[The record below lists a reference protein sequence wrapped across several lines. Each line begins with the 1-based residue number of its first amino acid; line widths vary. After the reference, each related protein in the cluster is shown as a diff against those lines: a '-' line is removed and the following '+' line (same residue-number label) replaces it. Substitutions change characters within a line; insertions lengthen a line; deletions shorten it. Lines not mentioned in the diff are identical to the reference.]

1 MIFIVRICLALSL
14 ISTYL
19 FSQGWYKGEA
29 SVFGGDDVPIAK
41 LRQQAL
47 TQARV
52 NALEQAGVSVQSTEI
67 SVKSESGKNYVDMY
81 SAFAQSNARGII
93 VEEKN
98 VNITNSVSSENGNAV
113 VRVNVSLDARV
124 EMPEG
129 KPDYTFTVD
138 LKASKEFYYEGDHL
152 QLSIQASQDGYL
164 SLFQIKNDTCFILH
178 PHPLLPATRNN
189 LIKAKTNVDIP
200 PISNP
205 YSFELNLEGGDGKTV
220 TEFIVAVVTKD
231 EYPIGGSGNVKEYFS
246 MQEYSSWLLSIPL
259 DRRSSSSVVVNVV
272 KK

>member
-1 MIFIVRICLALSL
+1 M
-14 ISTYL
+14 
-19 FSQGWYKGEA
+19 
-29 SVFGGDDVPIAK
+29 
-41 LRQQAL
+41 
-47 TQARV
+47 
-52 NALEQAGVSVQSTEI
+52 NALEQAGVSVQSTEM
-67 SVKSESGKNYVDMY
+67 SAKSESGKNYVDMY

-98 VNITNSVSSENGNAV
+98 VIVKRHVSSENGSTE
-113 VRVNVSLDARV
+113 VNVSLDARV

-129 KPDYTFTVD
+129 KPDYTFTVN
-138 LKASKEFYYEGDHL
+138 LKPSKEFYYEGDHL
-152 QLSIQASQDGYL
+152 QLSIQASQGGYL

-205 YSFELNLEGGDGKTV
+205 YSFELNLEGGDGKTA

-231 EYPIGGSGNVKEYFS
+231 DYPIGGSGNVKEYFT
-246 MQEYSSWLLSIPL
+246 MQEYGLWLLSIPL
-259 DRRSSSSVVVNVV
+259 DKRTSASAVVNIVM
-272 KK
+272 K